1 MNADDSNDGTDD
13 TAAGGKA
20 GRPSKFSKS
29 LAARIAERISDG
41 ESLRQVC
48 RDPAMPKMST
58 VLRWVSENRG
68 GFRGCYELAVDLR
81 AQGIFDEMLEI
92 ADTAEIGQRVKAG
105 PKGTEVTTGDI
116 VERSK
121 LRVDARKWMLARMA
135 PKRYGD
141 RITQEISGPDGGPV
155 RTESGLRLTPE
166 DEAFIHRLASAKARL
181 GGEQAT
187 AGDGMAP

>member
-1 MNADDSNDGTDD
+1 MNADDSSDD
-13 TAAGGKA
+13 TVARVVKR
-20 GRPSKFSKS
+20 GRPSKFLKA
-29 LAARIAERISDG
+29 LAARIAERIADG

-58 VLRWVSENRG
+58 VLRWVAENRG
-68 GFRGCYELAVDLR
+68 GFRATYELAVDLR
-81 AQGIFDEMLEI
+81 AQGIFDEVIEI
-92 ADTAEIGQRVKAG
+92 ADTAEVGERVKTG

-121 LRVDARKWMLARMA
+121 LRVDARKWVLARMA

-155 RTESGLRLTPE
+155 VTENGFRLTPE
-166 DEAFIHRLASAKARL
+166 DEAFIHRVASAKARV

-187 AGDGMAP
+187 AGD